1 MAVQSCHETRKAYR
15 AKSNGKINMPGETPA
30 MAHPN
35 AATFREEMRAL
46 ARQREEPGSSD
57 DDEAGTELKR

>member
-1 MAVQSCHETRKAYR
+1 
-15 AKSNGKINMPGETPA
+15 MPGETPA